1 MVLFINPLT
10 GHEINSSGKTAYK
23 LFQLYSNKEI
33 KFTNKVLMILKNEF
47 ARKKMSGGVGEFDEL
62 DKIIELPPDIMGLLK
77 TKIIESTESAELS
90 LEDLINA
97 SSSVKIFS
105 DLFNSIEF
113 NKKVVQQFID
123 KTNRIINEVQHNN
136 HAKVQ
141 PFVDF
146 VNDKTHENFQAWQL
160 KMATLTEY
168 GNITHITNEE
178 ITLYRNIYMLMTIHK
193 NIYTDF
199 IVNSFRMKN
208 NSRKYMYKN
217 EYYKEYISYIDRID
231 EAYDKYKYHKCVVDS
246 ICSPLLQNLENLKN
260 EIKLSFINLMMDKKG
275 IPVNIL
281 KEINMQYGILP
292 EDS

>member
-123 KTNRIINEVQHNN
+123 KTNREY
-136 HAKVQ
+136 
-141 PFVDF
+141 
-146 VNDKTHENFQAWQL
+146 EQAN
-160 KMATLTEY
+160 K
-168 GNITHITNEE
+168 
-178 ITLYRNIYMLMTIHK
+178 
-193 NIYTDF
+193 
-199 IVNSFRMKN
+199 
-208 NSRKYMYKN
+208 
-217 EYYKEYISYIDRID
+217 
-231 EAYDKYKYHKCVVDS
+231 
-246 ICSPLLQNLENLKN
+246 
-260 EIKLSFINLMMDKKG
+260 DKKEK
-275 IPVNIL
+275 N
-281 KEINMQYGILP
+281 
-292 EDS
+292 